1 LSTKLAKLKAQYYK
15 ECWQLFAHPLDQV
28 QQSYVSVT
36 KQGPGVDWNARL
48 QKEKLIARVSALNKR
63 LNPDGNFKDNLQ
75 SEPTDMNE
83 NKTETGNG

>member
-1 LSTKLAKLKAQYYK
+1 M
-15 ECWQLFAHPLDQV
+15 
-28 QQSYVSVT
+28 
-36 KQGPGVDWNARL
+36 DWNARL